1 MAIVKDFR
9 WKPAQSTGLPWLR
22 AQFLATAGVTG
33 TALRFQWERVGL
45 PSAALL
51 ARDEERKASCELLK
65 HNRPL
70 SGMLNS
76 APTAHAASGIG
87 CP

>member
-33 TALRFQWERVGL
+33 TALRFQW
-45 PSAALL
+45 
-51 ARDEERKASCELLK
+51 DASDFLQQHCSLEMK
-65 HNRPL
+65 
-70 SGMLNS
+70 SGKLHVS
-76 APTAHAASGIG
+76 F
-87 CP
+87 